1 MLYINEGSLVAGIIV
16 IESSLG
22 VAICVNL
29 NGKNM
34 IASILENRKK
44 QEKVMDF
51 DICPAFRIKVYV

>member
-22 VAICVNL
+22 AAICVNL